1 MQDKKA
7 GERSRNKVDSE
18 NFEERE
24 NKFHTGYKASE
35 RFSSQCPR
43 QWIPLDRTETE
54 IMTMR
59 TTRVRSPNV
68 FVPSTLI
75 PGKTDQIYL
84 LMKKQPHNFFF
95 FLMNVET
102 WPIHQWRRKQKQKQ
116 KNACRKDRKAQVKNN
131 SRHAITKWTE
141 QNSNK
146 HKRRNNRQTKTDN
159 ICSQDNDKTDLESES
174 HSESKRKISLSFR
187 FPTNRKREKEK
198 EKKKKKVA
206 SFFLN
211 FWTQPKNWRKQ
222 TKTYCLVFVLF
233 DFFHIWFEQKTTT

>member
-24 NKFHTGYKASE
+24 NKLHTGYKASE

-146 HKRRNNRQTKTDN
+146 HKRRNNRQTKLTIFVPRTMIRRIWSLN
-159 ICSQDNDKTDLESES
+159 PILNLNEK
-174 HSESKRKISLSFR
+174 SLSLSVFQQIG
-187 FPTNRKREKEK
+187 KER
-198 EKKKKKVA
+198 KKKKK
-206 SFFLN
+206 
-211 FWTQPKNWRKQ
+211 RK
-222 TKTYCLVFVLF
+222 KKSLLF
-233 DFFHIWFEQKTTT
+233 S